1 MTGMSDSKIRLLVVD
16 DSALMRK
23 LLGDILSSDPRIE
36 VAGTAKDGVDGLAK
50 AKLLSPDVITLDV
63 EMPHKSGLE
72 MLEELMQTHP
82 VPVIMVSS
90 LTQEG
95 AQVTLKALSLG
106 CIDFVGKPSGAV
118 SLDIREVS
126 ADLIAKVVMAKS
138 ARLNLLTKARL
149 AGFNAER
156 SNAEKLSH
164 EKLNPERPRPGPGGL
179 RSRPGRREIV
189 AIAASTGGPMALQ
202 LLMSALPSNFPLP
215 IVITQHMPKDFTAS
229 FAKRLDSLSALSV
242 AEAEEG
248 MPLKP
253 GLAVIAPGG
262 SHLIIKRRSPGGIL
276 CGLSDAPPMLSVKPS
291 ANIMFSSVAE
301 EFGGNVVGVILT
313 GMGRDGTDGAA
324 ALRSKGA
331 YIIAESQESCV
342 VYGMSKAAVEA
353 GVVDELLPLH
363 DIADALLRCVKGT

>member
-1 MTGMSDSKIRLLVVD
+1 VGDSKVRVLIID

-36 VAGTAKDGVDGLAK
+36 VVGTARDGLDGLAK
-50 AKLLSPDVITLDV
+50 VRALSPDVVTLDV
-63 EMPHKSGLE
+63 EMPNKGGLE
-72 MLEELMQTHP
+72 VLEELMQTNP

-90 LTQEG
+90 LSKEG

-106 CIDFVGKPSGAV
+106 CVDFVGKPSGAI
-118 SLDIREVS
+118 SLNIKEVS
-126 ADLIAKVVMAKS
+126 AELIAKVVMAKS
-138 ARLNLLTKARL
+138 ARLRALPRAKLT
-149 AGFNAER
+149 ER
-156 SNAEKLSH
+156 QKSAA
-164 EKLNPERPRPGPGGL
+164 P
-179 RSRPGRREIV
+179 RPGRREIV

-202 LLMSALPSNFPLP
+202 HLMTSLPQNFPLP

-248 MPLKP
+248 MQLKP
-253 GLAVIAPGG
+253 GFAVVAPGG
-262 SHLIIKRRSPGGIL
+262 SHLVVKRRTPGSVF

-291 ANIMFSSVAE
+291 ANIMFASVAE
-301 EFGGNVVGVILT
+301 EFGGNAVGVILT
-313 GMGRDGTDGAA
+313 GMGRDGTDGATV
-324 ALRSKGA
+324 LHSKGA

-342 VYGMSKAAVEA
+342 VYGMSKAAMEA
-353 GVVDELLPLH
+353 GVVDELLPLS